1 MVFVLGV
8 FMKLVN
14 RFYNTKNRLSDTVKR
29 FPVTTVFL
37 VIITIINIGFV
48 LMEDMNSN
56 LDVCLIVGTLM
67 AFLMELSVEYQLFKN
82 RYLSMIIGGCSAL
95 LSYGVLEMVDKTYQI
110 YIHTGIMG
118 ICISCVSLVF
128 YVLYKNRENQYIFS
142 HYIKTNFIVGIFAF
156 VVYMGFLVSLLAF
169 HFLIFNFNNIWKL
182 VTILSILLLFLF
194 QYVLFI
200 SYVPKKDEVV
210 EVPNT
215 YRVIIHKALFFLYL
229 LLIGILYLYILKI
242 ILTLNMP
249 IGKLNWFGSFALL
262 FYVFFYLSVDESDG
276 KIQTLFKKQ
285 GAFLLMPV
293 LSIQLFA
300 IVIRVNAYGLTT
312 ARFMSIVLVLVAVVF
327 MVVSLLKLPIRYAF
341 LGVPVIALLFT
352 CTPLNIYDVPNR
364 NQEHRLIKVLEEAG
378 AIKDGKLDETVTLND
393 WQKEEVFAAYDYLK
407 YSSGIKSN
415 FFEEFKQSKFMND
428 GVVDA
433 SLTHEAEE
441 TTEEETIVDTTTSY
455 SYYGSWMYDSGIDVK
470 DYQNIKSVFG
480 AETIYE
486 GHDFKD
492 FILGLEEDVFRAEEK
507 MIVYPLSNTQDI
519 LFDHIDVEMDRD
531 KQKIYYI
538 FWSGYLAEK

>member
-14 RFYNTKNRLSDTVKR
+14 RFNNTRNRLNDTVNR

-37 VIITIINIGFV
+37 IIITIINIGFV

-118 ICISCVSLVF
+118 ICICCISLVF
-128 YVLYKNRENQYIFS
+128 YVLYKNRDNQYIFS

-182 VTILSILLLFLF
+182 VIILSILLLFLF

-200 SYVPKKDEVV
+200 SYVPKKEEVV

-242 ILTLNMP
+242 ILQ
-249 IGKLNWFGSFALL
+249 IYKSEF
-262 FYVFFYLSVDESDG
+262 
-276 KIQTLFKKQ
+276 KITLF
-285 GAFLLMPV
+285 
-293 LSIQLFA
+293 
-300 IVIRVNAYGLTT
+300 
-312 ARFMSIVLVLVAVVF
+312 
-327 MVVSLLKLPIRYAF
+327 
-341 LGVPVIALLFT
+341 
-352 CTPLNIYDVPNR
+352 
-364 NQEHRLIKVLEEAG
+364 
-378 AIKDGKLDETVTLND
+378 
-393 WQKEEVFAAYDYLK
+393 
-407 YSSGIKSN
+407 
-415 FFEEFKQSKFMND
+415 
-428 GVVDA
+428 
-433 SLTHEAEE
+433 
-441 TTEEETIVDTTTSY
+441 
-455 SYYGSWMYDSGIDVK
+455 
-470 DYQNIKSVFG
+470 
-480 AETIYE
+480 
-486 GHDFKD
+486 
-492 FILGLEEDVFRAEEK
+492 
-507 MIVYPLSNTQDI
+507 
-519 LFDHIDVEMDRD
+519 
-531 KQKIYYI
+531 
-538 FWSGYLAEK
+538 

>member
-118 ICISCVSLVF
+118 ICICCISLVF
-128 YVLYKNRENQYIFS
+128 YVLYKNRDNQYIFS

-182 VTILSILLLFLF
+182 VIILSILLLFLF

-200 SYVPKKDEVV
+200 SYVPKKEEVV

-242 ILTLNMP
+242 ILTMNMP

-327 MVVSLLKLPIRYAF
+327 MVVSLMKLPIRYAF
-341 LGVPVIALLFT
+341 LGIPVIALLFT

-378 AIKDGKLDETVTLND
+378 AIKDGKLDETVKLND
-393 WQKEEVFAAYDYLK
+393 WQKEEVSSAYDYLK

-415 FFEEFKQSKFMND
+415 FFEEFKQSKFMNHD
-428 GVVDA
+428 VVDA

-441 TTEEETIVDTTTSY
+441 TTEEETISDTKTNY
-455 SYYGSWMYDSGIDVK
+455 NYYGSWMYDSGIDVK
-470 DYQNIKSVFG
+470 DYQNIKSIFG

-492 FILGLEEDVFRAEEK
+492 FILGLEDGVFRAEDK
-507 MIVYPLSNTQDI
+507 VIIYPLSDTQDI
-519 LFDHIDVEMDRD
+519 LFDRIDVEMDRD

>member
-1 MVFVLGV
+1 
-8 FMKLVN
+8 MKLVN

-29 FPVTTVFL
+29 FPVTTAFL

-67 AFLMELSVEYQLFKN
+67 AFLMEISTEYQLFKN
-82 RYLSMIIGGCSAL
+82 RYLSIIVGGCSAL
-95 LSYGVLEMVDKTYQI
+95 LSYGALEMIGETYQI
-110 YIHTGIMG
+110 YILTGLAG
-118 ICISCVSLVF
+118 ICVSCVSLIF
-128 YVLYKNRENQYIFS
+128 YVLYKNRGNQFIFS
-142 HYIKTNFIVGIFAF
+142 HLIKTNFIVGIFAF
-156 VVYMGFLVSLLAF
+156 VVYMGFLVSILAF

-200 SYVPKKDEVV
+200 SYVPKKEEVV

-242 ILTLNMP
+242 ILTMNMP

-378 AIKDGKLDETVTLND
+378 AIKDGKLDETVILNY
-393 WQKEEVFAAYDYLK
+393 WQKEEVSSAYDYLA
-407 YSSGIKSN
+407 YSEGIKSD
-415 FFEEFKQSKFMND
+415 FFEEFKQSKFIKD
-428 GVVDA
+428 GDLHY
-433 SLTHEAEE
+433 SWMDEPEETIEEEINEEE
-441 TTEEETIVDTTTSY
+441 TTVDTTTSY
-455 SYYGSWMYDSGIDVK
+455 SYYGSWMYDTGIDVK
-470 DYQNIKSVFG
+470 GYQNIKSVFG
-480 AETIYE
+480 AEAMYN

-492 FILGLEEDVFRAEEK
+492 FVLGLEEDVFRAEEK

-519 LFDHIDVEMDRD
+519 LFDHIDVEMDRGE
-531 KQKIYYI
+531 QKIYYI
-538 FWSGYLAEK
+538 SWSGYLAEK

>member
-118 ICISCVSLVF
+118 ICISCVSLIF
-128 YVLYKNRENQYIFS
+128 YVLYKNRDNQYIFS

-169 HFLIFNFNNIWKL
+169 HFLIFNFNDIWKL

-200 SYVPKKDEVV
+200 SYVPKKDEIV

-215 YRVIIHKALFFLYL
+215 YRIIIHKALFFLYL

-242 ILTLNMP
+242 ILTMNMP

-312 ARFMSIVLVLVAVVF
+312 ARFMSIVLVLVAIVF
-327 MVVSLLKLPIRYAF
+327 MVVSLLKFPIRYAF

-393 WQKEEVFAAYDYLK
+393 WQKEEVSAAYYYLK

-433 SLTHEAEE
+433 SLAYEAEE
-441 TTEEETIVDTTTSY
+441 TTEEETISDTKTNY
-455 SYYGSWMYDSGIDVK
+455 KYYGSWMYDSGIDVK
-470 DYQNIKSVFG
+470 EYQNIKSVFG
-480 AETIYE
+480 SEAMYN

-519 LFDHIDVEMDRD
+519 LFDHIDVEMNRD
-531 KQKIYYI
+531 NQKIYYI
-538 FWSGYLAEK
+538 YWSGYLAEK

>member
-1 MVFVLGV
+1 MAFVLGV

-14 RFYNTKNRLSDTVKR
+14 RFNNTRNRLNDTVNR

-37 VIITIINIGFV
+37 IIITIINIGFV
-48 LMEDMNSN
+48 LMEDVNSN
-56 LDVCLIVGTLM
+56 LDTCLIVGTLM
-67 AFLMELSVEYQLFKN
+67 AFLMEISTEYQLFKN
-82 RYLSMIIGGCSAL
+82 RYLSIIVGGCSAL
-95 LSYGVLEMVDKTYQI
+95 LSYGALETIGETYQI
-110 YIHTGIMG
+110 YIHTGLAG
-118 ICISCVSLVF
+118 VCISCVSLVF
-128 YVLYKNRENQYIFS
+128 YVLYKNRDNQYIFS

-169 HFLIFNFNNIWKL
+169 HFLIFNFNDIWKL

-200 SYVPKKDEVV
+200 SYVPKKDEGV

-242 ILTLNMP
+242 ILTMNMP

-276 KIQTLFKKQ
+276 IIQTLFKKQ

-341 LGVPVIALLFT
+341 L
-352 CTPLNIYDVPNR
+352 
-364 NQEHRLIKVLEEAG
+364 QIK
-378 AIKDGKLDETVTLND
+378 T
-393 WQKEEVFAAYDYLK
+393 
-407 YSSGIKSN
+407 
-415 FFEEFKQSKFMND
+415 
-428 GVVDA
+428 
-433 SLTHEAEE
+433 
-441 TTEEETIVDTTTSY
+441 
-455 SYYGSWMYDSGIDVK
+455 
-470 DYQNIKSVFG
+470 
-480 AETIYE
+480 
-486 GHDFKD
+486 
-492 FILGLEEDVFRAEEK
+492 
-507 MIVYPLSNTQDI
+507 
-519 LFDHIDVEMDRD
+519 
-531 KQKIYYI
+531 
-538 FWSGYLAEK
+538 

>member
-1 MVFVLGV
+1 
-8 FMKLVN
+8 MKLVN

-29 FPVTTVFL
+29 FPVTTAFL

-67 AFLMELSVEYQLFKN
+67 AFLMEISTEYQLFKN
-82 RYLSMIIGGCSAL
+82 RYLSNIVGGCSAL
-95 LSYGVLEMVDKTYQI
+95 LSYGALEMIGETYQI
-110 YIHTGIMG
+110 YIHTGLAG
-118 ICISCVSLVF
+118 ICVSCVSLIF
-128 YVLYKNRENQYIFS
+128 YVLYKNRGNQFIFS
-142 HYIKTNFIVGIFAF
+142 HLIKTNFIVGIFAF

-169 HFLIFNFNNIWKL
+169 HFLIFSFNNIWKL

-200 SYVPKKDEVV
+200 SYVPKKEEVV

-242 ILTLNMP
+242 ILTMNMP

-378 AIKDGKLDETVTLND
+378 AIKDGKLDETVILNY
-393 WQKEEVFAAYDYLK
+393 WQKEEVSAAYDYLA
-407 YSSGIKSN
+407 YSEGIKSD
-415 FFEEFKQSKFMND
+415 FFEEFKQSKFIKD
-428 GVVDA
+428 VDLHY
-433 SLTHEAEE
+433 SWMDEPEETIEEEINEEE
-441 TTEEETIVDTTTSY
+441 TTVDTTTSY
-455 SYYGSWMYDSGIDVK
+455 SYYGSWMYDTGIDVK
-470 DYQNIKSVFG
+470 GYQNIKSVFG
-480 AETIYE
+480 AEAMYN

-519 LFDHIDVEMDRD
+519 LFDHIDVEMDRG

-538 FWSGYLAEK
+538 SWSGYLAEK